1 MLAQAVQRAWP
12 VVTEAKRPVVVDYG
26 PALFSGADPAR
37 MPSSEHPHGAVIIHD
52 VFDEGRLS
60 SRLIAM
66 AQAQRIEVLLEAC
79 FVRFLKLVEGGE
91 GDSIAYA
98 ATAGWKTLNVA
109 NRVIIPVHAMVGI
122 APPDKK
128 RRGDVAD
135 WGSSD
140 GYVDHVVDP
149 RSLRPVPLRSLRLES
164 GVSEDRSLTKRDP

>member
-1 MLAQAVQRAWP
+1 M
-12 VVTEAKRPVVVDYG
+12 
-26 PALFSGADPAR
+26 
-37 MPSSEHPHGAVIIHD
+37 
-52 VFDEGRLS
+52 
-60 SRLIAM
+60 
-66 AQAQRIEVLLEAC
+66 
-79 FVRFLKLVEGGE
+79 
-91 GDSIAYA
+91 
-98 ATAGWKTLNVA
+98 A

-149 RSLRPVPLRSLRLES
+149 RSLRPVPLMSLRLES

>member
-1 MLAQAVQRAWP
+1 MLPQAVQRAWP
-12 VVTEAKRPVVVDYG
+12 VVTEANRPVVVDYG

-66 AQAQRIEVLLEAC
+66 VQAQRIEVLLEAC

-98 ATAGWKTLNVA
+98 ATAGWKTLMW
-109 NRVIIPVHAMVGI
+109 RIE
-122 APPDKK
+122 
-128 RRGDVAD
+128 
-135 WGSSD
+135 
-140 GYVDHVVDP
+140 
-149 RSLRPVPLRSLRLES
+149 SLFPCMPW
-164 GVSEDRSLTKRDP
+164 